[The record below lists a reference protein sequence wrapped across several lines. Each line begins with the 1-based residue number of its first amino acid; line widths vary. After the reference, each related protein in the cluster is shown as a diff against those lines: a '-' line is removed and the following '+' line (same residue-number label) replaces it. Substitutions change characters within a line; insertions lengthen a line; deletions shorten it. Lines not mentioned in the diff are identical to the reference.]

1 MKFSRQFFRLT
12 TLLAKLSSVGILS
25 YRHYGKRIQFE
36 NTSLCVK
43 LMQTKRMYM
52 LCKTIIDLQ

>member
-1 MKFSRQFFRLT
+1 MD
-12 TLLAKLSSVGILS
+12 
-25 YRHYGKRIQFE
+25 KRIQFE

-43 LMQTKRMYM
+43 LMQAKRMYM